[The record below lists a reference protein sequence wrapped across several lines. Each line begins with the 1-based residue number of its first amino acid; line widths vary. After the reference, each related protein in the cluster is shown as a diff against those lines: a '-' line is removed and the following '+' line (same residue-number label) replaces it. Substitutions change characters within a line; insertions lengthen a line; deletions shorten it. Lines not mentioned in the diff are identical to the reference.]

1 MSDFTDADYENVGTC
16 LIMFIIIFFVIV
28 GLILFVVIQS
38 IATLLA
44 INWLFDTEIAI
55 TFLNTVYG
63 SIVVGASWAASK
75 LLSLVLE
82 GVSSK
87 LSKKEK

>member
-63 SIVVGASWAASK
+63 
-75 LLSLVLE
+75 VLWLE
-82 GVSSK
+82 HRGQLPNS
-87 LSKKEK
+87 